1 VAVQQKE
8 DIVPT
13 ESIID
18 TSKPSAGRIYD
29 YILGGH
35 HNFEVD
41 RQAADQIVRLIP
53 FLPKAMRLQ
62 RWCLQ
67 DLAIELTE
75 KRNFDVIIDF
85 ASGLPTNDHIHH
97 VVPAGTTVIY
107 SDFDPVVVEYGR
119 EILASTPNTHFF
131 QADAR
136 RPEELLN
143 RHEVQEILGGRR
155 DVALVYWGISVFL
168 ADDELAHTARS
179 LYEWSI
185 DSTCWAFMAQGTDM
199 NPDSQGLA
207 QAGKIYEQMGSR
219 LYLRPLETV
228 LRLIHPWHPDE
239 TGLVSLM
246 DWHGIDRQE
255 MSEDDLEGFGLAGG
269 GYGAYLVK

>member
-1 VAVQQKE
+1 MST
-8 DIVPT
+8 T

-18 TSKPSAGRIYD
+18 TSRPSAGRVYD

-41 RQAADQIVRLIP
+41 RMAADQVVTTLP

-67 DLAIELTE
+67 DLAVELTE
-75 KRNFDVIIDF
+75 KRGYNIVIDF

-97 VVPAGTTVIY
+97 VVPPGTTVIY
-107 SDFDPVVVEYGR
+107 SDSDPVVVEYAR
-119 EILASTPNTHFF
+119 EILADTPNVHFF

-143 RHEVQEILGGRR
+143 RAAIQEIIGERR

-168 ADDELAHTARS
+168 TDDELSRAASS
-179 LYEWSI
+179 LYEWSGL
-185 DSTCWAFMAQGTDM
+185 DSIWVYMAQGADM
-199 NPDSQGLA
+199 DASQADL
-207 QAGKIYEQMGSR
+207 QATMRIYEQMGS
-219 LYLRPLETV
+219 PLNFRSLEQTKQM
-228 LRLIHPWHPDE
+228 IAPWHPDAE
-239 TGLVSLM
+239 GYISLLN
-246 DWHGIDRQE
+246 WHGMDKRELDPEE
-255 MSEDDLEGFGLAGG
+255 MHSWGPAAG
-269 GYGAYLVK
+269 GYGAYLRK